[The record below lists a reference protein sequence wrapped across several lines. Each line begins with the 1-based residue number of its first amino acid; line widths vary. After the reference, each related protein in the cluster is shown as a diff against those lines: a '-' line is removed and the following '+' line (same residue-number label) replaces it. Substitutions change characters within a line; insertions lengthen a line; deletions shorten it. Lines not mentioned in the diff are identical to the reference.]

1 MAKTIAD
8 DIKTAAHDMES
19 ATEATMADL
28 QNQMK
33 AIQSDLASLTGTL
46 KSYGAEQM
54 QHMSAAARH
63 AMDRAGEGMRMSA
76 AEARQRGEHI
86 AEEVEQTISRNPLT
100 SVLVAL
106 GVGYVA
112 GMISRH

>member
-1 MAKTIAD
+1 MAKTVVEE
-8 DIKTAAHDMES
+8 MES
-19 ATEATMADL
+19 TAEATMADL
-28 QNQMK
+28 QRQMK

-46 KSYGAEQM
+46 KNFGKEQVD
-54 QHMSAAARH
+54 HMGKAARH
-63 AMDRAGEGMRMSA
+63 AMDSAGEGMRMTA
-76 AEARQRGEHI
+76 HEARERGEHI
-86 AEEVEQTISRNPLT
+86 AEEVEHTISRNPLT